1 MQIKGKMTENVQVLQ
16 RSNQMSLP
24 VKGGFDLILCLVKTV
39 AILQGQACVRKKKRK
54 RILQNQALTSRL
66 VWTFVNKCIEMY

>member
-39 AILQGQACVRKKKRK
+39 AILQGQACVRKKKEKGFCR
-54 RILQNQALTSRL
+54 TRL
-66 VWTFVNKCIEMY
+66 LPPD